1 MGTVLGMLGL
11 IVFAACVIAFAAA
24 MTWLVV
30 KLSPA
35 RNGSAQQ
42 QR

>member
-1 MGTVLGMLGL
+1 VDTVLGLIGL
-11 IVFAACVIAFAAA
+11 VVFVVCVIAFAAA

-30 KLSPA
+30 KLTPK
-35 RNGSAQQ
+35 RGGSAPQ